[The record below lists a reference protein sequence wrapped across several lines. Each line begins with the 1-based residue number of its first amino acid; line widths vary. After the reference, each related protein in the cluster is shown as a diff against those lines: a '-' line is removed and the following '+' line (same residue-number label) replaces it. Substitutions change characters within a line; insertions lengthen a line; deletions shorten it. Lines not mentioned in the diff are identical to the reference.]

1 MKLLSRFQYSRGW
14 SSLHSRERGLKYIA
28 CPYNLHRSQSLH
40 SRERGLKLYHLCRIA
55 PTVIVA
61 PLAGAWIE
69 IPSAAP
75 PPRPLASLHS
85 RERGLKSLPSL
96 PFVPS
101 LPSLHSRERGLKYEQ
116 FRKGAAACFVAPLA
130 GAWIEICVSSC
141 ITFLN
146 SVAPLAG
153 AWIEIESIRM
163 TKGLTLLSLPSRER
177 GLKFHDILNIHS
189 TRCRS
194 PRGSVD

>member
-1 MKLLSRFQYSRGW
+1 MKSHPCCKQ
-14 SSLHSRERGLKYIA
+14 
-28 CPYNLHRSQSLH
+28 HRSFLVAPLAGAWIEILSGNS
-40 SRERGLKLYHLCRIA
+40 SRYSS
-55 PTVIVA
+55 PVA

-153 AWIEIESIRM
+153 AWIEIRPIQSR
-163 TKGLTLLSLPSRER
+163 KALLLSLPSRER
-177 GLKFHDILNIHS
+177 GLKFVFPAALHS
-189 TRCRS
+189 
-194 PRGSVD
+194 

>member
-1 MKLLSRFQYSRGW
+1 MKHSIIGQKDRP
-14 SSLHSRERGLKYIA
+14 SLHSRERGLKSHP
-28 CPYNLHRSQSLH
+28 CCKQHRSFLVAPLAGAWIEILSGNS
-40 SRERGLKLYHLCRIA
+40 SRYSS
-55 PTVIVA
+55 PVA

-101 LPSLHSRERGLKYEQ
+101 LPSLPSRERGLKYEQ

-130 GAWIEICVSSC
+130 GAWIEIER
-141 ITFLN
+141 L
-146 SVAPLAG
+146 SVT
-153 AWIEIESIRM
+153 WQR
-163 TKGLTLLSLPSRER
+163 
-177 GLKFHDILNIHS
+177 N
-189 TRCRS
+189 TRRS

>member
-1 MKLLSRFQYSRGW
+1 MTKKSMNIFVP
-14 SSLHSRERGLKYIA
+14 SLHSRERGLKSHP
-28 CPYNLHRSQSLH
+28 CCKQHRSFLVAPLAGAWIEILSGNS
-40 SRERGLKLYHLCRIA
+40 SRYSS
-55 PTVIVA
+55 PVA

-101 LPSLHSRERGLKYEQ
+101 LPSLPSRERGLKYEQ

-130 GAWIEICVSSC
+130 GAWIEITSSMALFG
-141 ITFLN
+141 T
-146 SVAPLAG
+146 PQ
-153 AWIEIESIRM
+153 
-163 TKGLTLLSLPSRER
+163 SLPSRER
-177 GLKFHDILNIHS
+177 GLKSCYVRKVWAAIG
-189 TRCRS
+189 RS
-194 PRGSVD
+194 LRGSVD

>member
-1 MKLLSRFQYSRGW
+1 MSINAVAPLAGAWIEMLTTSPCRVRITVAPLAGAWIEILSGNSSRYS
-14 SSLHSRERGLKYIA
+14 S
-28 CPYNLHRSQSLH
+28 P
-40 SRERGLKLYHLCRIA
+40 
-55 PTVIVA
+55 VA

-130 GAWIEICVSSC
+130 GAWIEIER
-141 ITFLN
+141 L
-146 SVAPLAG
+146 SVT
-153 AWIEIESIRM
+153 WQR
-163 TKGLTLLSLPSRER
+163 
-177 GLKFHDILNIHS
+177 N
-189 TRCRS
+189 TRRS

>member
-1 MKLLSRFQYSRGW
+1 MKSHPCCKQ
-14 SSLHSRERGLKYIA
+14 
-28 CPYNLHRSQSLH
+28 HRSFLVAPLAGAWIEILSGNS
-40 SRERGLKLYHLCRIA
+40 SRYSS
-55 PTVIVA
+55 PVA

-85 RERGLKSLPSL
+85 RERGLKSVPSL

-130 GAWIEICVSSC
+130 GAWIEITSSMALFG
-141 ITFLN
+141 T
-146 SVAPLAG
+146 PQ
-153 AWIEIESIRM
+153 
-163 TKGLTLLSLPSRER
+163 SLPSRER
-177 GLKFHDILNIHS
+177 GLKSCYVRKVWAAIG
-189 TRCRS
+189 RS
-194 PRGSVD
+194 LRGSVD